1 MSTPISDANTPA
13 ETAASTGPAPA
24 AAPKP
29 RSRLGRL
36 GRRADAA
43 NGPRATFGQLL
54 PYLLE
59 HKKVLSVVVL
69 LSILGALA
77 SLAQPLLVSQ
87 VITVVQQNQPL
98 GALVWGLVALV
109 VVSGLISG
117 YQHYLLQRTGE
128 GVVLSSRRKLIGRM
142 LRLPIS
148 EFDTRRTGDLVSRV
162 GSDTTLLR
170 AVLTQGLVEAIGGSL
185 TFLGALI
192 AMLVI
197 DPVLLGLTV
206 LVIAASVVTVTLL
219 SQRIR
224 VASRMAQEKVGALA
238 ASVERAISSI
248 RTVRAS
254 NATDREIAAVD
265 ADATG
270 AYQMG
275 LQVAKISALVVPIAG
290 IAMQVSF
297 LVVLGVGGFRVA
309 SGQITVANL
318 IAFILFLFLMILP
331 LGQAFGAITSVNSAL
346 GALGRIQE
354 IIDLPAEDQF
364 DRDLFP
370 LAITVGAANESVRPD
385 APAISFENVFFGYA
399 TQASTADAAAPVA
412 AAGDGGPGAG
422 PGTGSGTGDS
432 GGSPAGPPAD
442 VMPNALVTA
451 LVAPGV
457 IEAMLA
463 EPDLVDADLAAADRA
478 AADRAAVDLAHA
490 EQAAAHLAAAEH
502 AAATMAA
509 ARPAA
514 ALAAESAAAANASAR
529 AAATAAASAEA
540 AAEASAAMTAAVY
553 AAATGTVS
561 IAAVAA
567 ATAFAAPDQAS
578 DAEVPGLSAADD
590 SATDAPGTATAPDA
604 PVSPDAPDTPASAAS
619 ATSVDSP
626 ASPAAGPDD
635 GPHTAPAF
643 GSVDDTGAPNV
654 DAGPA
659 ADPSEPRPVL
669 RGVSFSAPRGLRT
682 ALVGPSGAGKSTILA
697 LIERFYDPNAGV
709 VRLGGLDIRTLDRT
723 ALRSQIGYV
732 EQDAPVLAGSLRD
745 NLVLSAPDATDEEC
759 IAVLHAVNLGE
770 VLERDPAGLGAAVGE
785 SGVML
790 SGGERQRLAIA
801 RALLAAPPILLLDE
815 STSSL
820 DGVNEQLMRA
830 AIDAVAVDRT
840 LIVIAH
846 RLSTVVDSDQIV
858 VLDHGQVIGTGTH
871 SELVVSTPLYRE
883 LAKHQLLV

>member
-1 MSTPISDANTPA
+1 M
-13 ETAASTGPAPA
+13 
-24 AAPKP
+24 
-29 RSRLGRL
+29 LG
-36 GRRADAA
+36 
-43 NGPRATFGQLL
+43 F
-54 PYLLE
+54 
-59 HKKVLSVVVL
+59 VIV

-87 VITVVQQNQPL
+87 VITVVQKNEPL
-98 GALVWGLVALV
+98 GTLVWGLIALV

-185 TFLGALI
+185 TFVGALI
-192 AMLVI
+192 AMLII

-224 VASRMAQEKVGALA
+224 VASLAAQVKVGDLA
-238 ASVERAISSI
+238 ASVERAISAV

-254 NATDREIAAVD
+254 NATDREIAAVEED
-265 ADATG
+265 AVG
-270 AYQMG
+270 AWKMG
-275 LQVAKISALVVPIAG
+275 IKVAKISALVVPIAG

-309 SGQITVANL
+309 SGSITVANL
-318 IAFILFLFLMILP
+318 IAFILFLFLMIVP

-364 DRDLFP
+364 DRDIAP

-385 APAISFENVFFGYA
+385 APAISFEDVHFGYA
-399 TQASTADAAAPVA
+399 VPPEVEPDAAAVK
-412 AAGDGGPGAG
+412 
-422 PGTGSGTGDS
+422 
-432 GGSPAGPPAD
+432 
-442 VMPNALVTA
+442 TA
-451 LVAPGV
+451 VDIPSVLETIVVAPAV
-457 IEAMLA
+457 IESVLA
-463 EPDLVDADLAAADRA
+463 EPDLLEADLAATD
-478 AADRAAVDLAHA
+478 AADAAVV
-490 EQAAAHLAAAEH
+490 
-502 AAATMAA
+502 
-509 ARPAA
+509 AA
-514 ALAAESAAAANASAR
+514 ALAALDAAAGPDSGTHRLPTAADLFATVPPDSDSDAAAPPAAATPPAAAAEQATATATADADGS
-529 AAATAAASAEA
+529 ATAAA
-540 AAEASAAMTAAVY
+540 
-553 AAATGTVS
+553 
-561 IAAVAA
+561 
-567 ATAFAAPDQAS
+567 
-578 DAEVPGLSAADD
+578 
-590 SATDAPGTATAPDA
+590 
-604 PVSPDAPDTPASAAS
+604 
-619 ATSVDSP
+619 
-626 ASPAAGPDD
+626 
-635 GPHTAPAF
+635 
-643 GSVDDTGAPNV
+643 
-654 DAGPA
+654 
-659 ADPSEPRPVL
+659 PRPVL
-669 RGVSFSAPRGLRT
+669 SGVSFSAPRGLRT

-745 NLVLSAPDATDEEC
+745 NLTLATPNATDEEC
-759 IAVLHAVNLGE
+759 IAVLQAVNLGE
-770 VLERDPAGLGAAVGE
+770 VLDRDPAGLGAAVGE

-820 DGVNEQLMRA
+820 DGVNEQMMRA
-830 AIDAVAVDRT
+830 AIDAVAVNRT

-858 VLDHGQVIGTGTH
+858 VLDHGRVIGTGTH
-871 SELVVSTPLYRE
+871 SELVASTPLYRE